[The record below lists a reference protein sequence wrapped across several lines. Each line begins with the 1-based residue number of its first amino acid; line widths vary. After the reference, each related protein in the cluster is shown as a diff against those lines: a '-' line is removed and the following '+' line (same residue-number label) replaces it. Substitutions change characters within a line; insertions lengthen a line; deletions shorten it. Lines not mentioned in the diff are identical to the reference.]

1 MIGCVFGM
9 TSSGIIF
16 AELSVSSIPIATEK
30 MAGAMPTLDK
40 NFLFCGGSI
49 RKTVLC
55 VNGIMATWNNG
66 HKIWGVIPVI
76 MKGMN
81 KDSCPLVRRTAVPVF
96 MGRVSPVLDTC
107 TQLVVVESGGKDT
120 IVRRTIPMKG
130 GSLFKRAR
138 ELHKLGIGV
147 IICGAVSDVFFNLL
161 HESDIELVRGIVGDV
176 DDVIEAYCNGAL
188 GQPRFRMP
196 GSD

>member
-1 MIGCVFGM
+1 MCFRHDIP
-9 TSSGIIF
+9 GIIV
-16 AELSVSSIPIATEK
+16 AELSVSSIPIATAM
-30 MAGAMPTLDK
+30 MAGAMPTFDK
-40 NFLFCGGSI
+40 NFFFRGGSI

-55 VNGIMATWNNG
+55 VNGIMA
-66 HKIWGVIPVI
+66 HKIWGVILVI

-81 KDSCPLVRRTAVPVF
+81 RGGCPLLRRTAVPVF

-107 TQLVVVESGGKDT
+107 TQLVVVESGDKEAIT
-120 IVRRTIPMKG
+120 RQTIPMKG
-130 GSLFKRAR
+130 GSIFERAR
-138 ELHKLGIGV
+138 ELHKLGLGV

-161 HESDIELVRGIVGDV
+161 HESDIELVCGIAGDV
-176 DDVIEAYCNGAL
+176 DDVIDAYCNGAL